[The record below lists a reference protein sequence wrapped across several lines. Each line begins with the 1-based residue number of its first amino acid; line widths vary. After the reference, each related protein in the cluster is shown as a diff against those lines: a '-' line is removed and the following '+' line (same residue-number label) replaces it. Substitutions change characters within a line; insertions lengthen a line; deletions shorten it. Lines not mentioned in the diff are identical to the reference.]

1 MRVSSTLSRQEETT
15 ERSLKLPNFV
25 YFGLRDASR
34 KQNKEFTK
42 GKLLYEILHFDGEKP
57 CTDEITPVE
66 EFVDDRLSDLAG
78 EHLSDLLD
86 KIKIID
92 VDGKQQLSSLVPSNL
107 EAEDDHENQVRV
119 RLPNPTWEQIHTER
133 ERYLGKWITSSLIKM
148 QESAFNSR
156 MERINTK
163 REIAEYLDGS
173 LDIEDIE
180 SEVAQACVTG
190 DSDRFTDVSR
200 VHSIITDETGTG
212 LPDGATVAD
221 MEEMTDKEWKE
232 YGLKQSKRPER
243 AKVLEQAVRDEGLD
257 LSEEEMMEKVKE
269 VYNIKTDSTA
279 RQYVD
284 MMDLDWVSTVEV
296 SGVKQ
301 LAKEIKSEYVADL
314 PEKSRS
320 GNNPQARAQRMPVH
334 QFVLVDKDAVES
346 VDGVYGDEI
355 EAIEDGL
362 KPLLEQAHSVDMT
375 VQKEAHQE
383 FRQAILSLMQG
394 EEIEGP
400 ASIVQE

>member
-1 MRVSSTLSRQEETT
+1 MRVNSTLSRQAETT
-15 ERSLKLPNFV
+15 ERNLKLPNFV

-42 GKLLYEILHFDGEKP
+42 GKLFYETLHFDREKP

-66 EFVDDRLSDLAG
+66 GFVDNRLSDLAG

-86 KIKIID
+86 EIKIID
-92 VDGKQQLSSLVPSNL
+92 VDGKEQLSSLVPPNL

-119 RLPNPTWEQIHTER
+119 RLPDPTWEQIHTER
-133 ERYLGKWITSSLIKM
+133 ERYLGEWFAPSLIEM
-148 QESAFNSR
+148 QESAYNSR
-156 MERINTK
+156 MDRINTK

-173 LDIEDIE
+173 LDVEDIE

-190 DSDRFTDVSR
+190 DSDQFTDISR
-200 VHSIITDETGTG
+200 VHSIINDQTGTG

-221 MEEMTDKEWKE
+221 MEEMTDAEWKE

-243 AKVLEQAVRDEGLD
+243 AEVLEQAVRDEGLD
-257 LSEEEMMEKVKE
+257 LSGEEMVEKVKQ

-284 MMDLDWVSTVEV
+284 MMDLDWISTVEV
-296 SGVKQ
+296 SGVFE

-320 GNNPQARAQRMPVH
+320 GNNPQARAQRMPVY
-334 QFVLVDKDAVES
+334 QFVLVDEDAIES
-346 VDGVYGDEI
+346 VDGVYGDEF
-355 EAIEDGL
+355 EASEEGL

-400 ASIVQE
+400 ASIAHE